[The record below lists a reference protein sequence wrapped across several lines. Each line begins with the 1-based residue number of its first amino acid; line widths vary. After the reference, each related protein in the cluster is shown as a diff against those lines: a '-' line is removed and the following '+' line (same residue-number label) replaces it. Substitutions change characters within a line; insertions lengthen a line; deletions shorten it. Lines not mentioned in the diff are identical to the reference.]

1 MLKKA
6 TALLSALCLA
16 ISTTAVFAE
25 SSDGGDS
32 YNMVINESDVVRN
45 IPREMFGIN
54 CEWAVG
60 VNNRFLDQVNGEV
73 IIAPSFAEGWKD
85 TMVFSRM
92 SGASAQRFKWKDALG
107 DYKSR
112 ATQKIWGVSDKCY
125 LGIIE
130 WLKAIQSVTPDIKI
144 WKQGRGRQGESCR

>member
-1 MLKKA
+1 MFKKA

-16 ISTTAVFAE
+16 MSITAVFAE
-25 SSDGGDS
+25 NSDNDNS

-45 IPREMFGIN
+45 IPREMYGIN

-60 VNNRFLDQVNGEV
+60 VNNRFLDQVDGEV

-92 SGASAQRFKWKDALG
+92 AGGSAQNFK
-107 DYKSR
+107 
-112 ATQKIWGVSDKCY
+112 
-125 LGIIE
+125 
-130 WLKAIQSVTPDIKI
+130 
-144 WKQGRGRQGESCR
+144 